1 MAIVN
6 DIATALKTLVDSI
19 TGMPTSDIR
28 KSDVFQSRDT
38 APVCVIAFL
47 TETPDEWAVLGAGGA
62 DQGSIGMA
70 YEFAVTIY
78 RVVNGEISS
87 GLSTDP
93 DILED
98 FRQAVNKGSLSGAT
112 TVWGIAWVQR
122 PIWESDAFATGGQA
136 ARARVKVSS
145 GEARNG

>member
-1 MAIVN
+1 MAVVN
-6 DIATALKTLVDSI
+6 DIATALKTVVDSI

-38 APVCVIAFL
+38 APLALIAYQD
-47 TETPDEWAVLGAGGA
+47 ETSDEWAALGAGGS

-70 YEFAVTIY
+70 YEFAITIY
-78 RVVNGEISS
+78 RVVSGDISS

-98 FRQAVNKGSLSGAT
+98 FRQAVNKGTLTGAS
-112 TVWGIAWVQR
+112 TVWGVEWVQR
-122 PIWESDAFATGGQA
+122 PIWESDVFATGGQA
-136 ARARVKVSS
+136 ARARVKVNS